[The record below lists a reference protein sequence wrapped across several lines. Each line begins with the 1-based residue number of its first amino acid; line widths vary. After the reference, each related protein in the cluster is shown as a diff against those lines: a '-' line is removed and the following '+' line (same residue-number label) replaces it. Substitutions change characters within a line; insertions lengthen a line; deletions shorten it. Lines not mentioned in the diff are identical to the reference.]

1 MDKLR
6 HRELEIWQRSMA
18 LAKAVYVLTKNF
30 PAEERYALC
39 DQLRRA
45 VVSVPSNIAEGSARQ
60 TARDFRHFLGIAKGS
75 LAEVDTQLVLAV
87 ELGYVSDI
95 EKLEG
100 EILSLVK
107 MINAFISSLPIAGQ
121 SAIPLPR

>member
-1 MDKLR
+1 VIEEGTNVMDKLR
-6 HRELEIWQRSMA
+6 HRELAIWQRSMA

-60 TARDFRHFLGIAKGS
+60 TARDLGI
-75 LAEVDTQLVLAV
+75 
-87 ELGYVSDI
+87 
-95 EKLEG
+95 
-100 EILSLVK
+100 SLVSQK
-107 MINAFISSLPIAGQ
+107 GRLLKLTPNSL
-121 SAIPLPR
+121 SPLS

>member
-1 MDKLR
+1 MEKLR
-6 HRELEIWQRSMA
+6 HCELAIWQRSMT

-75 LAEVDTQLVLAV
+75 LAEIDTQLLLAV
-87 ELGYVSDI
+87 ELGYVANI
-95 EKLEG
+95 ESLEG

-107 MINAFISSLPIAGQ
+107 MINAFISSLPITD
-121 SAIPLPR
+121 